1 MDTIYAHN
9 RHVERQHSVSW
20 CGLVIFQFL
29 QLQQYKKSALDK
41 NGSLF
46 LLSIKYDLGGGANQS
61 LCQQRAPGGGQG
73 VRAALRRFNQTDG
86 KFEGVEPHV
95 RWTVR

>member
-1 MDTIYAHN
+1 M
-9 RHVERQHSVSW
+9 VHSSYCPV
-20 CGLVIFQFL
+20 
-29 QLQQYKKSALDK
+29 
-41 NGSLF
+41 
-46 LLSIKYDLGGGANQS
+46 SIKYDLGGGANQS